1 MNIHWKTPL
10 SAALLVV
17 GFGAAVTADARPEF
31 AAGGEA
37 TGEKR
42 IASIASLVDGLK
54 QRLQKE
60 PGDVKGWVLLAKSYH
75 HIGDWHEAAKA
86 AAKAREL
93 GYTDEI
99 LPNEQTIVPKGHH
112 GHGYKGV
119 DAGKYVESF
128 FNESN
133 AAGAPKE
140 ETTGK

>member
-1 MNIHWKTPL
+1 MDTYCKKTL
-10 SAALLVV
+10 YAALLIAGLSAVV
-17 GFGAAVTADARPEF
+17 PANARPELANG
-31 AAGGEA
+31 AAA
-37 TGEKR
+37 TDEKR
-42 IASIASLVDGLK
+42 IAPIASLVEGLK

-60 PGDVKGWVLLAKSYH
+60 PNDVKGWVLLAKSYH

-112 GHGYKGV
+112 GQGYKGV

-128 FNESN
+128 FSEDSTEQ
-133 AAGAPKE
+133 APKKE
-140 ETTGK
+140 ATGN

>member
-1 MNIHWKTPL
+1 MNTFWKRPL
-10 SAALLVV
+10 TATLVILSL
-17 GFGAAVTADARPEF
+17 GAVVTANARPEF
-31 AAGGEA
+31 ASSEA
-37 TGEKR
+37 SSNKP

-60 PGDVKGWVLLAKSYH
+60 PNDVKGWVLLAKSYH

-128 FNESN
+128 FSEDITEQ
-133 AAGAPKE
+133 APKE

>member
-1 MNIHWKTPL
+1 MHRCLTVL
-10 SAALLVV
+10 ARMVV
-17 GFGAAVTADARPEF
+17 MTSSLAVASIADARPEF
-31 AAGGEA
+31 ANGEGA
-37 TGEKR
+37 ADKP

-93 GYTDEI
+93 GYSGEI
-99 LPNEQTIVPKGHH
+99 LPDEKSIVPKGHH

-128 FNESN
+128 FNSDSTDS
-133 AAGAPKE
+133 APVKE
-140 ETTGK
+140 QD